1 MRPPVPARVTPLADA
16 RRMVELLSPEESVAP
31 GQACVFYERDGTRVL
46 GGGWI
51 ARAQEPAGSRGM
63 KRFDHVL
70 IVGGSG
76 MLAGLARSLCDH
88 AAKVSV
94 LARNEKRIRA
104 IGDAIEPIACDYNDG
119 VALSEALSQI
129 EVARSRRRL
138 DSRPR
143 AACPPRASPNA
154 CVAEGRFVQVLGSA
168 HADPAHP
175 ERLAEMEKAVEGLPI
190 DHQTVVLGFVVGDRQ
205 VALADQCGNLRR
217 RVRRHRVRSSRV
229 SIVGTVEP
237 WSAKP

>member
-1 MRPPVPARVTPLADA
+1 
-16 RRMVELLSPEESVAP
+16 
-31 GQACVFYERDGTRVL
+31 
-46 GGGWI
+46 
-51 ARAQEPAGSRGM
+51 M
-63 KRFDHVL
+63 KRFGHVL

-129 EVARSRRRL
+129 EAPDLVVAWIHGRAPHARRAL
-138 DSRPR
+138 
-143 AACPPRASPNA
+143 AE
-154 CVAEGRFVQVLGSA
+154 CVLAEGRLVQVLGSA
-168 HADPAHP
+168 HGDPAHP
-175 ERLAEMEKAVEGLPI
+175 ERLAEIEKTVEGLPI
-190 DHQTVVLGFVVGDRQ
+190 DHQTLVLGFVAEKGK
-205 VALADQCGNLRR
+205 
-217 RVRRHRVRSSRV
+217 SRWLTSAEICTGVITAIESEQAV

-237 WSAKP
+237 WPEKP